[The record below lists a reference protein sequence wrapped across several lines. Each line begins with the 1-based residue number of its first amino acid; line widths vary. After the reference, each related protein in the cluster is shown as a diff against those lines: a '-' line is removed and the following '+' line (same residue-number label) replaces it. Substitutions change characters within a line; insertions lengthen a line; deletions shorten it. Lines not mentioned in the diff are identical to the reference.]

1 MKFGT
6 DGVRGVAN
14 TDLTA
19 SFALDLGRAAARV
32 LAGPQPNAVEAV
44 VGGDTRVSTA
54 MLEAAFVAGMAA
66 EGVVVHRLGVVPT
79 PAIAFEANRR
89 DAVGAVISAS
99 HNPYHD
105 NGIKLFARG
114 GTKLPDEVEERIE
127 REVVAL
133 PAPTGEPA
141 QLLDAEETPD
151 YLGHLI
157 DALEGRSLSGLRL
170 VVDCANGAASA
181 VAPRVFTAAGADVVA
196 IHDRPN
202 GRNIND
208 GCGATQLDSLSAAVV
223 VEGADLGLALD
234 GDADRLLAVDH
245 TGRVV
250 DGDHIMAICATD
262 LHRRG
267 ALRESTIVATVMS
280 NLGFRLA
287 MEQEGIHVVE
297 TPVGDRYVLEALDL
311 GGFTMGG
318 EQSGHVIFRD
328 RATTGDG
335 LLTGML
341 LADVVMRSGAGL
353 ADLAAAAMTRLPQV
367 LVNIPVVER
376 VADAAEQVAD
386 EIAAVEA
393 RLAGN
398 GRVLLRPSGT
408 EPLLRVMVEA
418 TDPDVANEAAEHL
431 AAVVRARW
439 GTDRRAA
446 APRLG

>member
-66 EGVVVHRLGVVPT
+66 EGVVVHRLGVAPT

-157 DALEGRSLSGLRL
+157 DSLEGRSLSGLRL

-208 GCGATQLDSLSAAVV
+208 GCGATQLDALSAAVV
-223 VEGADLGLALD
+223 VEDAHLGLALD

-267 ALRESTIVATVMS
+267 ALRDSTIVATVMS

-287 MEQEGIHVVE
+287 MERAGIHVIE

-335 LLTGML
+335 LLTGMV

-393 RLAGN
+393 RLAGS

-418 TDPDVANEAAEHL
+418 TDPDIANEAAEHL

>member
-14 TDLTA
+14 VDLTP
-19 SFALDLGRAAARV
+19 SFALELGRAAARV
-32 LAGPQPNAVEAV
+32 LASGSNKGVEAV

-54 MLEAAFVAGMAA
+54 MLEAAFVAGMAS

-79 PAIAFEANRR
+79 PAVAFEASRR
-89 DAVGAVISAS
+89 NAVGAVISAS
-99 HNPYHD
+99 HNPYGD

-114 GTKLPDEVEERIE
+114 GIKLPDEVEGRIE

-133 PAPTGEPA
+133 PAPSGEPA

-151 YLGHLI
+151 YLAHLVG
-157 DALEGRSLSGLRL
+157 ALEGRNLGGLRI
-170 VVDCANGAASA
+170 VVDCANGAASV
-181 VAPRVFTAAGADVVA
+181 VAPRILAAAGADVVA
-196 IHDRPN
+196 IHNTPN

-208 GCGATQLDSLSAAVV
+208 RCGATHLDSLAATVTL
-223 VEGADLGLALD
+223 EGGDLGLAVD

-245 TGRVV
+245 LGQVV

-267 ALRESTIVATVMS
+267 GLRDDTIVTTVMS

-287 MEQEGIHVVE
+287 MERAGIRVVE
-297 TPVGDRYVLEALDL
+297 TPVGDRYVLEALDE
-311 GGFTMGG
+311 GRYTMGG

-328 RATTGDG
+328 LATTGDG
-335 LLTGML
+335 LLTGVL
-341 LADVVMRSGAGL
+341 LADVVKRSATPL

-367 LVNIPVVER
+367 LLNIPVSER
-376 VADAAEQVAD
+376 VPDVADQVAS

-393 RLAGN
+393 RLGGQ
-398 GRVLLRPSGT
+398 GRVLVRPSGT

-418 TDPDVANEAAEHL
+418 TDATVANETAEQL
-431 AAVVRARW
+431 AAVVRERW
-439 GTDRRAA
+439 GTERVTAEPHLR
-446 APRLG
+446 

>member
-14 TDLTA
+14 VDLTP

-32 LAGPQPNAVEAV
+32 LVSGPNEGVEAV

-54 MLEAAFVAGMAA
+54 MLEAAFVAGMAS

-79 PAIAFEANRR
+79 PAVAFEASRR
-89 DAVGAVISAS
+89 NAVGAVISAS
-99 HNPYHD
+99 HNPYGD

-114 GTKLPDEVEERIE
+114 GIKLPDEVEGRIE
-127 REVVAL
+127 REVMAL
-133 PAPTGEPA
+133 PPPSGEPA

-151 YLGHLI
+151 YLAHLV
-157 DALEGRSLSGLRL
+157 DALEGRNLRGLRI
-170 VVDCANGAASA
+170 VVDCANGAASV
-181 VAPRVFTAAGADVVA
+181 VAPRILAAAGADVVA
-196 IHDRPN
+196 IHTTPN

-208 GCGATQLDSLSAAVV
+208 RCGATHLDSLAATVTL
-223 VEGADLGLALD
+223 EGGDLGLAVD

-245 TGRVV
+245 LGQVV

-267 ALRESTIVATVMS
+267 GLRDDTIVATVMS

-287 MEQEGIHVVE
+287 MERAGIHVVE
-297 TPVGDRYVLEALDL
+297 TPVGDRYVLEALDE
-311 GGFTMGG
+311 GRYTMGG

-328 RATTGDG
+328 LATTGDG
-335 LLTGML
+335 LLTGVL
-341 LADVVMRSGAGL
+341 LADVVKRSGAPL

-367 LVNIPVVER
+367 LLNIPVTER
-376 VADAAEQVAD
+376 VPDAADQVAS

-393 RLAGN
+393 RLAGQ
-398 GRVLLRPSGT
+398 GRVLVRPSGT

-418 TDPDVANEAAEHL
+418 TDATVANETAEQL
-431 AAVVRARW
+431 AAVVRERW
-439 GTDRRAA
+439 GTDRETEPHLR
-446 APRLG
+446 